1 MRERVS
7 ASDDAFQNIVQN
19 TSMCDTGSLQKI
31 FLELLPC
38 LQHGEKKSVA
48 CFEENL
54 GLKCGGICGKWWM
67 FISGILLRSLCT
79 SREGNRSCAT
89 AWATPRASPPTWE
102 SVSCTTL
109 MSAPSVAALFGF
121 NDFFA
126 LVTWTVQSGGLFH
139 LTANSVSHGPR
150 FCECAPCHR
159 KSSTPSK
166 LT

>member
-7 ASDDAFQNIVQN
+7 ASDDALQDIVQT
-19 TSMCDTGSLQKI
+19 TSMCDTGSLQKM

-48 CFEENL
+48 YFEDHP
-54 GLKCGGICGKWWM
+54 GLKYGGIRRKWWM
-67 FISGILLRSLCT
+67 FISGILLRGWSLCT
-79 SREGNRSCAT
+79 SREGNRSCST
-89 AWATPRASPPTWE
+89 AWETPRASPATWE

-109 MSAPSVAALFGF
+109 MSVPSVAALFRF

-139 LTANSVSHGPR
+139 LTANSVSQGP
-150 FCECAPCHR
+150 
-159 KSSTPSK
+159 SV
-166 LT
+166 L